1 LFGRLRRIYSIG
13 KDESDI
19 MCQFPEFIKSTDN
32 VAWKSSRHFYDGSDN
47 LRRGRSYPGCLI
59 TRLST
64 RIMPKPGKF
73 IHARSVYA

>member
-47 LRRGRSYPGCLI
+47 LSAWAKLS
-59 TRLST
+59 RLSYHT
-64 RIMPKPGKF
+64 SLDAYNAKAGEV
-73 IHARSVYA
+73 HTC